1 MGQQRD
7 LEDALLFLAISFRPE
22 IKYDWI
28 VKEIVPQFGDAAEV
42 SAPFDFSHSHY
53 YQEEMGQ
60 NLKKIFLFFKGF
72 YDVAQV
78 VETKIQSNQI
88 ERQYSVDSRR
98 TINLDPGYLT
108 LAKLVL
114 STTKNF
120 DHRIHIASG
129 IYGDIQLR
137 FRHGKFVENPWTY
150 PDYKD
155 QKSIDFF
162 IKARHYLQE
171 MVKNK

>member
-1 MGQQRD
+1 MGQQRE
-7 LEDALLFLAISFRPE
+7 LEDALLFLAVSFKPE
-22 IKYDWI
+22 IEYDWI
-28 VKEIVPQFGDAAEV
+28 VDKIVPLFGETCLI
-42 SAPFDFSHSHY
+42 SAPFAFDHSQY
-53 YQEEMGQ
+53 YREEMGP
-60 NLKKIFLFFKGF
+60 NLKKGFIFFKDF
-72 YDVAQV
+72 YDVSQV
-78 VETKIQSNQI
+78 AESKIESNRI
-88 ERQYSVDSRR
+88 EQQYSHQSGR

-155 QKSIDFF
+155 QKSISFF
-162 IKARHYLQE
+162 MKARHYLQE